1 MTDVLLVN
9 PKSINVL
16 PSYLPYGLLYIA
28 AVLREKGVR
37 VKIYDSNT
45 MFGDFASF
53 VRKEKPKIIGIS
65 ILSGPCLSDAVEKA
79 KEIREI
85 LPKVKIIF
93 GGIHTTIFPKE
104 VLQNDYVDFVV
115 INEGEF
121 PIWELSEY
129 LLKGRGTLSKIKNLG
144 YKKGKKLFLNPIR
157 PFIDL
162 NSLPLPAW
170 DLLPMEKYIH
180 KKFYSNKV
188 VTLHTSRGC
197 PWNCAY
203 CYNQAVNFRRW
214 RGISAEKII
223 EQIEFLQ
230 KNYHIEGFQFYD
242 DEFDANPKRVV
253 EFCNLILEKGLK
265 IKWAHYSRTNVADKE
280 RYILEKKAG
289 CEFIEFGVESGS
301 PRILKMI
308 QKQQTVDNIRNA
320 FKICR
325 EVGLKSGAMFMIG
338 LPTETKKEIE
348 ATVKLVNS
356 LGAHQTINT
365 IFHPYPGSFLFDMCL
380 KKRFFRLP
388 SNLEDQGPYFD
399 IGNTD
404 INVSDVPVEYLQK
417 VNSYFYFKNITSEIK
432 LCLSKGNFPLLFYY
446 LKKLFNS
453 NILNA
458 IFEKSLFVLRLGKKV
473 SKIDEKT
480 FYSYL
485 GDFAEVLSKYKL
497 GLADFL
503 KHSRSYNW
511 GTIEFLRKIEEKTNQ
526 GDRLLEVGVGMGF
539 LSFILSREGYQ
550 IDGLEVEKPTEH
562 DPTEKN
568 PTREK
573 YREKI
578 WSDLDKKTKVEIKFY
593 DGCHLPFEEE
603 VFDGVV
609 FDGVLEHVHPQELPV
624 LLKEVRRVLK
634 KGGRVFVSRCPN
646 SHAYAEKLARLL
658 YGYGHY
664 RLFSENYLTEEFRK
678 AKFKVEKIKTTD
690 FFLNFFPDPWM
701 KFYNQIFPF
710 TNVIERLIMK
720 TPISVFAHNYEIIA
734 SK

>member
-1 MTDVLLVN
+1 MTDVLLIN
-9 PKSINVL
+9 PKSIDVL

-28 AVLREKGVR
+28 AYLRSKDIS
-37 VKIYDSNT
+37 VKIFDANT
-45 MFGDFASF
+45 AEEDFKAYL
-53 VRKEKPKIIGIS
+53 RKEKPKITGIS
-65 ILSGPCLSDAVEKA
+65 ILSGPCLSDAVNKA
-79 KEIREI
+79 KEIRSI
-85 LPKVKIIF
+85 LPKTKIVF

-104 VLQNDYVDFVV
+104 VLSNVHVDFIVV
-115 INEGEF
+115 NEGEL
-121 PIWELSEY
+121 PILELVEY
-129 LLKGRGTLSKIKNLG
+129 LLKKKGSLRKIKNLG
-144 YKKGKKLFLNPIR
+144 YKTKGRLIVNPIR

-162 NSLPLPAW
+162 NVLPLPAW
-170 DLLPMEKYIH
+170 DLVPIEKYIH
-180 KKFYSNKV
+180 QKFYSNKV
-188 VTLHTSRGC
+188 LTLHTSRGC

-325 EVGLKSGAMFMIG
+325 EVELKSGAMFMIG

-380 KKRFFRLP
+380 KNRFFRLP

-404 INVSDVPVEYLQK
+404 INVSNVPVGYLQK
-417 VNSYFYFKNITSEIK
+417 VNSYFYFKNIISEIK

-446 LKKLFNS
+446 IKKLFNS

-458 IFEKSLFVLRLGKKV
+458 IFEKGLFVLKLGKKS
-473 SKIDEKT
+473 SKIYEKT
-480 FYSYL
+480 FNNYL
-485 GDFAEVLSKYKL
+485 GDFAKVLSKYKL
-497 GLADFL
+497 VPADFL

-511 GTIEFLRKIEEKTNQ
+511 GTIEFLRKIEEKTNP
-526 GDRLLEVGVGMGF
+526 GDRLLEIGVGMGF
-539 LSFILSREGYQ
+539 LSFVLSREGYQ
-550 IDGLEVEKPTEH
+550 INGLEVEKPAEH

-578 WSDLDKKTKVEIKFY
+578 WDELSKATKIEFKFY
-593 DGCHLPFEEE
+593 DGRHLPFEEG

-609 FDGVLEHVHPQELPV
+609 FDGVLEHVHPQELPI
-624 LLKEVRRVLK
+624 LLREVRRVLK
-634 KGGRVFVSRCPN
+634 KGGRIFVSRCPN
-646 SHAYAEKLARLL
+646 SHAYAEKLAHLL

-664 RLFSENYLTEEFRK
+664 RLFSESYLIEEFRK
-678 AKFKVEKIKTTD
+678 AKLKVEKIKTTD

-710 TNVIERLIMK
+710 TNVIERLIMG
-720 TPISVFAHNYEIIA
+720 TPLSAFAHNYEIIA